1 MVSMKNK
8 SFLIIE
14 EEGKK
19 LSKKL
24 YNLVSP
30 KEKKMKKDTKK
41 TKQSKTKQKGFRI
54 DMGTQK
60 LREEKGAHNIPLV
73 FPFHVPLIA

>member
-24 YNLVSP
+24 CNLVSP

-41 TKQSKTKQKGFRI
+41 TKQSKTK
-54 DMGTQK
+54 
-60 LREEKGAHNIPLV
+60 
-73 FPFHVPLIA
+73 

>member
-41 TKQSKTKQKGFRI
+41 TKQSKTKQKGSRI

-73 FPFHVPLIA
+73 FAFNVPLIA